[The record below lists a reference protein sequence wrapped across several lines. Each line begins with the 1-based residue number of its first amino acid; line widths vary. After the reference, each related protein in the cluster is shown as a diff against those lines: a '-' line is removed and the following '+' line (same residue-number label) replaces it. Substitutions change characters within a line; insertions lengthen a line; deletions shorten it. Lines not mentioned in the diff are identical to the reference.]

1 MMKSLTACFKR
12 RTVAGPVLTLVL
24 LLLSSAAHAQL
35 PGFGLPPACPPNST
49 CVPGIPILPPTLP
62 GTCGP
67 APGGETCGGGGPATT
82 GSTTAINVGAGNPI
96 NIINGN
102 KYQREVDMAP
112 LPGVLGLEI
121 VRHYNSAYSKP
132 GNSTNLMGRGWKL
145 SYETELHVA
154 GNTLQVVQADGA
166 RLIFN
171 RDPRNP
177 GLCAGANP
185 GDGNITEVSTV
196 RGNEYLW
203 RWANGRELSFN
214 SSGKLVQ
221 ILAPGGQFVSL
232 QHDRRGILLSV
243 TDPQGRRLRLHYPA
257 KDSGGEGF
265 RGVHHIDSPVGRFSY
280 EYGVVPPKGATVERG
295 TLLATLAKVSMPTG
309 ARTYHYEDARFPT
322 LLTGIS
328 ELSAKSGKPSW
339 ERVSTYGYDTN
350 AKGILSMLGRPGPT
364 AALVRLSHDL
374 PGVTTVTDERGRK
387 TDFKHAVL
395 AGSYRLLEVRGA
407 GCTGCGQTN
416 VRYRYDTLGRL
427 SGSTS
432 LDQAGQPTAA
442 SDATLDSM
450 GRTVRVTNTI
460 YQNGKPLSTHW
471 QRRYEYVG
479 NATQPALVA
488 RPSVAAGQEQVT
500 LIRYGDRDAAAGLP
514 VSVTERGFGAA
525 PDSSDAIVA
534 IERSVNYRYDRHGQ
548 QVEIDGPLPNAAQ
561 PGPANSD
568 ITVAEYDVQNKLL
581 KRSIAPGNIVN
592 EVVARDAALRPSVMR
607 LVDGALVRT
616 TTTRLNWRG
625 QPEEVRVATST
636 LGRGAELVKVTRYRY
651 DLSGQLL
658 GASSADGRALA
669 LTPNPGPAQPNAQV
683 DGIQASADW
692 SGRPVAWQDSSG
704 QSALR
709 ASWGA
714 LGTAAESFV
723 LAFATKDAQA
733 LRLVD
738 DFGRVSAVRN
748 PMQGWRIATHD
759 AAGNVVQ
766 WRDPRGA
773 VQKAHWDHAGR
784 MLQLQRFAV
793 GAVKP
798 EQTLTYRYIG
808 SFVHQLRIAD
818 ADGERVT
825 TSERD
830 PRGLVV
836 RESLEII
843 PAGALARSMSAVR
856 ISYHWR
862 HDEDGR
868 VIGRSIVDQHGKKI
882 ALSQQPDRHG
892 MPLRMASTGALPS
905 GLGGATSI
913 ASRIDW
919 QGGFATEIVHGDGS
933 VDRFAL
939 PGAHDEPEVMDK
951 ASPGPGALADVSTSR
966 VPEGELDAAG
976 LPGAIDTAQGPQRL
990 SWNAAGQLVKS
1001 ARLGGLSRYIYDA
1014 QGQRVVKL
1022 VSGAQGKDEAS
1033 VSFYEGRRLAAEATA
1048 DGSIRFAY
1056 AYLGWRP
1063 VAQIDARAESLWS
1076 RARNWLFG
1084 APVRA
1089 LHTDR
1094 AGKVLSMSDG
1104 GRTIWQDQPARTGLV
1119 QAATASVLGA
1129 HQPLRYVGQYHDHDS
1144 GLSYHGARYFDPVRG
1159 RFISPDPLGVGDAL
1173 HQLPANMLLDLYAYA
1188 GGRPDEFFDPDGAAR
1203 IRYFAITTGAD
1214 GKPLDENQGYTKA
1227 RWAFV
1232 IDDIKAGGDTSALG
1246 QKRNEYAQNGG
1257 GLLVDVKGD
1266 HIAGGAVAATW
1277 MGAGGN
1283 DVGLFTQHYGKNLLS
1298 IPEFTVTMNDNDAT
1312 AMIASY
1318 IEADRIGLY
1327 GKKCPVRADLLPQIK
1342 FATGDANIKVTS
1354 GTANGANKQR
1364 IIACGAGASE
1374 NIDQRR
1380 IHKYEAASEVNETA
1394 LINRDCKS
1402 GGCPGIGY
1410 YCSAAKCFSP
1420 RNQLQFG
1427 PPVTTEPVY
1436 TPSYGRSQFIAST
1449 LVGELLAG
1457 YAGFSADELAKVGL
1471 TPDRKVM
1478 LTAAAKRGK
1487 NMADWWRKSG
1497 SAGTYAGANAAWAN
1511 LSAANKTKFS
1521 AETGLGERAYTD
1533 MIRIKT
1539 QPPTN
1544 SAGKDLSGDA
1554 KAALI
1559 TTAMMSN
1566 AETKTFLMGIFTDFD
1581 TFTVMSHALMR
1592 KNLAA
1597 AKAYL
1602 PNATEEHLAAMVARA
1617 HNGGEWKQTYAY
1629 LTSHPDTADPY
1640 DYVKNFMG
1648 APGSLGK
1655 GDIKSLR
1662 CTDSLGPDTIKVGT
1676 GGKGLGGIEIKQ
1688 LELK

>member
-1 MMKSLTACFKR
+1 MMTTLTSCFKR
-12 RTVAGPVLTLVL
+12 RAVALQVRTLVL
-24 LLLSSAAHAQL
+24 LLLSTAAQAQL
-35 PGFGLPPACPPNST
+35 PGFGLPAPCPPNTS
-49 CVPGIPILPPTLP
+49 CVPGTPTLPPTLP

-67 APGGETCGGGGPATT
+67 APGGETCGEGGPAAS
-82 GSTTAINVGAGNPI
+82 GSSSAINVGAGNPI

-145 SYETELHVA
+145 SYETELHVT
-154 GNTLQVVQADGA
+154 GSTLQVVQADGA

-177 GLCAGANP
+177 SLCAGANP
-185 GDGNITEVSTV
+185 GDGNITQVSTV

-214 SSGKLVQ
+214 SAGKLVQ

-243 TDPQGRRLRLHYPA
+243 TDPQGRRLRLHYPGR
-257 KDSGGEGF
+257 DSSDDGF
-265 RGVHHIDSPVGRFSY
+265 RGVQHIDSPVGRFSY
-280 EYGVVPPKGATVERG
+280 DYGVAPPKGATVDRL
-295 TLLATLAKVSMPTG
+295 TLAATLAKVSMPSG

-328 ELSAKSGKPSW
+328 ELSAKSGKPDW
-339 ERVSTYGYDTN
+339 ERVSTYGYDIN
-350 AKGILSMLGRPGPT
+350 GKGILSMLGKPGPT
-364 AALVRLSHDL
+364 APLVRLSHDL

-395 AGSYRLLEVRGA
+395 AGVYRLLEVRGA
-407 GCTGCGQTN
+407 GCSGCGQTN
-416 VRYRYDTLGRL
+416 VRYRYDPQGRL
-427 SGSTS
+427 TGSTS

-471 QRRYEYVG
+471 QRRYEYLG
-479 NATQPALVA
+479 NATQPSLVA
-488 RPSVAAGQEQVT
+488 RPSVVAGKEQVT
-500 LIRYGDRDAAAGLP
+500 LIRYGDRGVAAGLP
-514 VSVTERGFGAA
+514 VSVTERGFAAA
-525 PDSSDAIVA
+525 PDSSDGIVA
-534 IERSVNYRYDRHGQ
+534 IERSVSYRYDRHGQ
-548 QVEIDGPLPNAAQ
+548 QIEIDGPLANPAQ

-568 ITVAEYDVQNKLL
+568 ITVAEYDPQNKLL
-581 KRSIAPGNIVN
+581 KRTVAPGNIVN

-625 QPEEVRVATST
+625 QPEEVRVVRSAQ
-636 LGRGAELVKVTRYRY
+636 GGGAELVQVTRYRY

-658 GASSADGRALA
+658 GASAADGRALA
-669 LTPNPGPAQPNAQV
+669 LAPTTPSAQAEVQI
-683 DGIQASADW
+683 DGIDASADW
-692 SGRPVAWQDSSG
+692 SGRPVAWQDTSG
-704 QSALR
+704 QNVLR

-738 DFGRVSAVRN
+738 DFGRVTAIRN
-748 PMQGWRIATHD
+748 PNQGWRIATHD

-766 WRDPRGA
+766 LRDPRGA

-798 EQTLTYRYIG
+798 EQTLTYRYSG

-830 PRGLVV
+830 ARGLVV
-836 RESLEII
+836 SESLEIL
-843 PAGALARSMSAVR
+843 PAGALAQSMAAVR

-868 VIGRSIVDQHGKKI
+868 VIGRSIIDQHGKKI
-882 ALSQQPDRHG
+882 ALSQQRDRHG
-892 MPLRMASTGALPS
+892 MPVRMASTGALPS
-905 GLGGATSI
+905 SLGGATSI

-939 PGAHDEPEVMDK
+939 PDAQDESDGMDE
-951 ASPGPGALADVSTSR
+951 AGQGPGALADVSAHR
-966 VPEGELDAAG
+966 APEGELDAAG
-976 LPGAIDTAQGPQRL
+976 LPLAIDTAQGPQRL

-1001 ARLGGLSRYIYDA
+1001 TRLGGASRYIYDA

-1022 VSGAQGKDEAS
+1022 VSGAHGEDVANI
-1033 VSFYEGRRLAAEATA
+1033 SFYEGRRLAAEASA
-1048 DGSIRFAY
+1048 DGSINFAY

-1063 VAQIDARAESLWS
+1063 VAQIDARAESLWR

-1094 AGKVLSMSDG
+1094 AGKVLSMSDN
-1104 GRTIWQDQPARTGLV
+1104 GRTIWRDPSPQSGLV
-1119 QAATASVLGA
+1119 QVAAASALGA

-1144 GLSYHGARYFDPVRG
+1144 GLTYHGARYFDPARG
-1159 RFISPDPLGVGDAL
+1159 RFISPDPQGVGDAL

-1188 GGRPDEFFDPDGAAR
+1188 GGRPDAFFDPDGAAR

-1214 GKPLDENQGYTKA
+1214 GSALGDDQGYTKA

-1246 QKRNEYAQNGG
+1246 QKRNEYAQNGA
-1257 GLLVDVKGD
+1257 GLLVDVKGN

-1277 MGAGGN
+1277 MGASGN
-1283 DVGLFTQHYGKNLLS
+1283 DVGLFTQHYGKNLIS

-1318 IEADRIGLY
+1318 IEADRKALY
-1327 GKKCPVRADLLPQIK
+1327 GKSCPARANLLPQIK

-1394 LINRDCKS
+1394 VINRDCKS

-1427 PPVTTEPVY
+1427 PPETTEPVY

-1449 LVGELLAG
+1449 LVEELLSG
-1457 YAGFSADELAKVGL
+1457 YDVFTADELTKVGL
-1471 TPDRKVM
+1471 TPERKVM
-1478 LTAAAKRGK
+1478 LTAAATRGS
-1487 NMADWWRKSG
+1487 NMAGWWDRAR
-1497 SAGTYAGANAAWAN
+1497 SAGTYAAANAAWTN
-1511 LSAANKTKFS
+1511 LSAANKAKFT

-1539 QPPTN
+1539 QPPKN
-1544 SAGKDLSGDA
+1544 SKGDDLSGDA
-1554 KAALI
+1554 RAALI
-1559 TTAMMSN
+1559 TTSMMSN
-1566 AETKTFLMGIFTDFD
+1566 AETKTFLMGINENFD

-1592 KNLAA
+1592 KNLDA
-1597 AKAYL
+1597 AKKYR

-1617 HNGGEWKQTYAY
+1617 HNGGNWKRTYAS
-1629 LTSHPDTADPY
+1629 LTSSDSY

-1648 APGSLGK
+1648 APGGLGK
-1655 GDIKSLR
+1655 GDFKSLR

-1676 GGKGLGGIEIKQ
+1676 GGKGIGGIEFKQ